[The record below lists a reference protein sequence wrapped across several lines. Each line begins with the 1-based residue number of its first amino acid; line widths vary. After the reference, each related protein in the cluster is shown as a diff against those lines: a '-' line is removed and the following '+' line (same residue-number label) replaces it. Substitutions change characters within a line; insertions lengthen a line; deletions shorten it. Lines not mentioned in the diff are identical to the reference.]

1 MSDQDDDNKSVSD
14 ETIMFGWSLVI
25 FFVVLAII
33 VGS

>member
-1 MSDQDDDNKSVSD
+1 MSDQDDDNKPVSD
-14 ETIMFGWSLVI
+14 GAIMFGWGLVV